1 MSSGRK
7 ILITALILVVYALH
21 QDWWNWRSV
30 EPLILGLLPV
40 GLAYHAGYSVL
51 TAILMAI
58 LVKIAWPTHLE
69 ETEVSRPVDRE
80 NNERDH

>member
-1 MSSGRK
+1 MSPGRK

-21 QDWWNWRSV
+21 QDWWNWRSA
-30 EPLILGLLPV
+30 EPLILGILPV

-51 TAILMAI
+51 TAILMAV
-58 LVKIAWPTHLE
+58 LVKIAWPRHLE
-69 ETEVSRPVDRE
+69 DTEVSHPADQE